1 MSFNPVMG
9 LLTQA
14 VLPLCGERPAVLEF
28 GNQSF
33 NVDRATLDRIIARGA
48 PYGQDIAGLRS
59 INALDAAARRDR
71 AAAYYACLGAR
82 SYTAIDVN
90 DTYGSLVMDLNK
102 DLAAEYEF
110 RQQFDLV
117 TNNGTGEHVFDQ
129 AAIFRNAHVLTRT
142 GGLMVHVM
150 PFVNYVNH
158 GFYSYHPNLY
168 HALAVANR
176 YRVLGLGMATRDGN
190 GVIATPDPTGE
201 PLAAFLVRGRR
212 VDLGTLL
219 TEPKVPRRSA
229 PRRWLELLAARMP
242 GASDKQRFGL
252 YIHRL
257 LVEGRKILVFA
268 VLQKTEESAFT
279 VPIQLRYSEDV
290 SMEGLERSKAKA
302 AAGAERNAADSQWTS
317 ATGATIT

>member
-1 MSFNPVMG
+1 LSFNPVMG

-14 VLPLCGERPAVLEF
+14 VVPLCGASPAVLEF

-33 NVDRATLDRIIARGA
+33 RVDRPTLDRIIARGA
-48 PYGQDIAGLRS
+48 TLRQDVAGLTA
-59 INALDAAARRDR
+59 INALDATARRDR

-102 DLAAEYEF
+102 DLATEYQF
-110 RQQFDLV
+110 RDQFDLV

-129 AAIFRNAHVLTRT
+129 GAIFRNAHALTRA

-176 YRVLGLGMATRDGN
+176 YQVLALGMATRDGN
-190 GVIATPDPTGE
+190 GVVAIPDPAGE
-201 PLAAFLVRGRR
+201 ALATFLVKSQR

-219 TEPKVPRRSA
+219 TEPKVPRRNA
-229 PRRWLELLAARMP
+229 PRRWLELLVARMP
-242 GASDKQRFGL
+242 GASSKLRFGL

-257 LVEGRKILVFA
+257 LVQGRKILVFA
-268 VLQKTEESAFT
+268 VLKKTDGGAFT

-290 SMEGLERSKAKA
+290 SAEGLERSKAQA
-302 AAGAERNAADSQWTS
+302 AAGSERVAADAHGTS
-317 ATGATIT
+317 ATGARVT